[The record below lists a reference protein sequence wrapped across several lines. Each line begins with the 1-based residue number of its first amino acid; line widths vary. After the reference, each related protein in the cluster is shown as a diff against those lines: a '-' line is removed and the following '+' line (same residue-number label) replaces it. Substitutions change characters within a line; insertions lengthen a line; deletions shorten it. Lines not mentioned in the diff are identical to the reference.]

1 MAPAAFK
8 RPLPG
13 DNTGSIVPA
22 PRHIVEQKTTGII
35 LRTRPLTETSLIV
48 QWLSPE
54 HGRIDTAAKGARRN
68 KSPFRG
74 KLDLFFEA
82 DFTFVPSR
90 RSELHTLREAA
101 ILDTHPAL
109 RTDLARLQLA
119 SYAVTLIEQTTEK
132 QTPMPEFHEL
142 LRSLLK
148 YLAAQ
153 PAEPKLA
160 LSFEL
165 KLLSH
170 LGQQPDSAQGAL
182 TPGSR
187 EIVQQLTARDWPALA
202 SLLLSAAQ
210 VQELGRFL
218 HGFMQFHLGRIPKGR
233 SSVLDPEL

>member
-1 MAPAAFK
+1 M
-8 RPLPG
+8 
-13 DNTGSIVPA
+13 
-22 PRHIVEQKTTGII
+22 EQKATGII
-35 LRTRPLTETSLIV
+35 LRIRPLTETSLIV

-82 DFTFVPSR
+82 AFTFVPSR
-90 RSELHTLREAA
+90 RSELHTLREVSV
-101 ILDTHPAL
+101 LDTHPAL

-132 QTPMPEFHEL
+132 QTPLPEFHDFF
-142 LRSLLK
+142 RGLLK
-148 YLAAQ
+148 HLGTH

-160 LSFEL
+160 LAFEL

-170 LGQQPDSAQGAL
+170 LGQQPDSTQGVL
-182 TPGSR
+182 TPGAR
-187 EIVQQLTARDWPALA
+187 EILQQLIARDWPALT

-210 VQELGRFL
+210 VQELARFL
-218 HGFMQFHLGRIPKGR
+218 HGFMQFHLGRIPRGR
-233 SSVLDPEL
+233 SSVFDAEL

>member
-1 MAPAAFK
+1 M
-8 RPLPG
+8 
-13 DNTGSIVPA
+13 
-22 PRHIVEQKTTGII
+22 EQKTTGII

-54 HGRIDTAAKGARRN
+54 HGRIDTVAKGARRA

-82 DFTFVPSR
+82 AFTFVPSR
-90 RSELHTLREAA
+90 RSELHTLREAGV
-101 ILDTHPAL
+101 LDAYPAL

-132 QTPMPEFHEL
+132 QTPLPEFHDDF
-142 LRSLLK
+142 RGLLK
-148 YLAAQ
+148 YLALH

-170 LGQQPDSAQGAL
+170 LGQQPDSAQGTL
-182 TPGSR
+182 TPGAR
-187 EIVQQLTARDWPALA
+187 EILQQLTARDWPALN
-202 SLLLSAAQ
+202 SLLLSAVQ
-210 VQELGRFL
+210 VQELARFL
-218 HGFMQFHLGRIPKGR
+218 HGFMQFHLGRIPMGR
-233 SSVLDPEL
+233 SSVLSAEL

>member
-1 MAPAAFK
+1 M
-8 RPLPG
+8 
-13 DNTGSIVPA
+13 
-22 PRHIVEQKTTGII
+22 EQKTTGII

-54 HGRIDTAAKGARRN
+54 HGRIDTVAKGARRN

-90 RSELHTLREAA
+90 RSELHTLREAGV
-101 ILDTHPAL
+101 LDTHPAL

-148 YLAAQ
+148 NLASHT
-153 PAEPKLA
+153 AEPKLA
-160 LSFEL
+160 LAFEW

-170 LGQQPDSAQGAL
+170 LGQQPDSAQGTL
-182 TPGSR
+182 SPGAR
-187 EIVQQLTARDWPALA
+187 KIVHQLNARDWPALNA
-202 SLLLSAAQ
+202 LLLSTAQ
-210 VQELGRFL
+210 VQEIARFL

-233 SSVLDPEL
+233 SSVLDAEL